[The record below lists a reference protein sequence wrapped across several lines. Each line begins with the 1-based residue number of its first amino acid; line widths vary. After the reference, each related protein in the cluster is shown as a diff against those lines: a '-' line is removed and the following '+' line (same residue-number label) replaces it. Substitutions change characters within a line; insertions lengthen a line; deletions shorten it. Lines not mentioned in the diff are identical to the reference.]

1 MKKLIVRTDYKSS
14 SGNVKALLVL
24 MHFEDENGIHFVYS
38 PHLDLTGYGNTLR
51 EAKYSFEIVFEDFL
65 DYTVR
70 EKTLKTIMKKLGWTL
85 ADVGKRKKEF
95 VFPELD
101 DLIKSNSYV
110 ANIYENYKVN
120 IFNQEVGIPAYAY

>member
-38 PHLDLTGYGNTLR
+38 PHLDLTGYGNTLS
-51 EAKYSFEIVFEDFL
+51 EAKKSFEIVFEDFL
-65 DYTVR
+65 NYTVKK
-70 EKTLKTIMKKLGWTL
+70 KTLKTIMEKQGWTI
-85 ADVGKRKKEF
+85 AQSAKRKKEY

-101 DLIKSNSYV
+101 DLRKSNSYV
-110 ANIYENYKVN
+110 ADIYDNYKVN
-120 IFNQEVGIPAYAY
+120 VFNQEVGLPVYAY